1 VPIIIGRGAPAQVI
15 SFVASSLYTDYVLGI
30 QTTAAALKPDYFA
43 FSLPAGVVSGSY
55 SINNAGTSATGAV
68 LYGHLAISASPVPG
82 PVGGLIAWR
91 RRRMEAA

>member
-1 VPIIIGRGAPAQVI
+1 
-15 SFVASSLYTDYVLGI
+15 VASSLYTDYVLGI
-30 QTTAAALKPDYFA
+30 QTTAAAPKPDYFA

-82 PVGGLIAWR
+82 PVVGAGLPGLVIALGGLIAWR